1 MAQIRVKDLTF
12 CYDGGIDNIFE
23 DVSFSIDTDWRLGF
37 IGRNGKGKT
46 TFLNLLLGK
55 YRYQGTIDAPSGFR
69 YFPYLVTERQM
80 GMEAWAFIDELE
92 EGCELWQAARE
103 LADLGET
110 DEILY
115 RPFGSL
121 SPGER
126 TKILLA
132 VLFAGNG
139 GFFLIDEPTNHLDL
153 EGRRKLGSYLARKRG
168 FLLVSHDRAF
178 LDQCVDHILAINRTN
193 IEIQRGNFSSWW
205 ENRRRQDAFEL
216 ARQEKLQ
223 KDIGR
228 LTESARRASGWSDRT
243 EKSKF
248 GVDKTGAKAADRGF
262 VGHKAAKLMQRSK
275 SIQRRRE
282 EAVEEKKQ
290 LLQNLERQEAL
301 AVTPLPCRTGA
312 RLAEFRDVAVCYNG
326 RRVCREITFEVLA
339 GERIALQGANGC
351 GKSSLLKLLLGEEI
365 PHSGTVETMSGLVV
379 SYVSQNTDHLRGSLT
394 EFVRTQGLDGS
405 RFRTILRKLD
415 VPREQFEKDLADYS
429 SGQKKKVL
437 LAASLCTQAHL
448 YVWDEPLNFIDVI
461 SRMQVEDLLLAC
473 RPTLLFVEH
482 DARFC
487 DEIATRRIRIQ
498 RE

>member
-1 MAQIRVKDLTF
+1 MSVIQIEHLTF
-12 CYDGGIDNIFE
+12 GYPSGDGNVFE
-23 DVSFSIDTDWRLGF
+23 DVSLQLDTDWKLGLV
-37 IGRNGKGKT
+37 GRNGRGKT
-46 TFLNLLLGK
+46 TLLRLLMGELEYRGRIQSPARFCYFPAPVPDPSRPVEAVLSGLCPASEDWEMERELSLLG
-55 YRYQGTIDAPSGFR
+55 
-69 YFPYLVTERQM
+69 L
-80 GMEAWAFIDELE
+80 EAEALE
-92 EGCELWQAARE
+92 
-103 LADLGET
+103 
-110 DEILY
+110 
-115 RPFGSL
+115 RPFAAL
-121 SPGER
+121 SQGER
-126 TKILLA
+126 TKVLLA
-132 VLFAGNG
+132 ALFLEPGRVP
-139 GFFLIDEPTNHLDL
+139 LIDEPTNHLDL

-312 RLAEFRDVAVCYNG
+312 RLAEFRDVAVCYDG
-326 RRVCREITFEVLA
+326 RTVCRDVTFEVLA

-487 DEIATRRIRIQ
+487 DEIATRRIRIR

>member
-1 MAQIRVKDLTF
+1 MSMIDVSNLTF
-12 CYDGGIDNIFE
+12 GYEGSPELIFDHVGFQID
-23 DVSFSIDTDWRLGF
+23 SGWKLGF
-37 IGRNGKGKT
+37 TGRNGRGKT
-46 TFLNLLLGK
+46 TFLRLLQGE
-55 YRYQGTIDAPSGFR
+55 YPYSGTISASVEFE
-69 YFPYLVTERQM
+69 YFPYEVVREIAP
-80 GMEAWAFIDELE
+80 EAEDWEI
-92 EGCELWQAARE
+92 QRE
-103 LADLGET
+103 LGLLDLAERSL
-110 DEILY
+110 EL
-115 RPFGSL
+115 PFSSL
-121 SPGER
+121 SNGER
-126 TKILLA
+126 TKVLLA
-132 VLFAGNG
+132 AMFLKENAFL
-139 GFFLIDEPTNHLDL
+139 LIDEPTNHLDL

-228 LTESARRASGWSDRT
+228 LTESARRASGWSDWT

>member
-1 MAQIRVKDLTF
+1 MSLIQVSNLTF
-12 CYDGGIDNIFE
+12 CYEGSCDNIFE
-23 DVSFSIDTDWRLGF
+23 NVSFQIDTDWRLGLT
-37 IGRNGKGKT
+37 GRNGRGKT
-46 TFLNLLLGK
+46 TLLRLLQGM
-55 YRYQGTIDAPSGFR
+55 YPHRGTIRASVGFD
-69 YFPYLVTERQM
+69 YFPYTVPDPEECPL
-80 GMEAWAFIDELE
+80 ELLPAICPE
-92 EGCELWQAARE
+92 VPQWCFLRE
-103 LADLGET
+103 LAPLEVP
-110 DEILY
+110 EEALY
-115 RPFGSL
+115 RPFSTL
-121 SPGER
+121 SGGER
-126 TKILLA
+126 SRILLA
-132 VLFAGNG
+132 MLFSRDNR
-139 GFFLIDEPTNHLDL
+139 FLLIDEPTNHLDL

>member
-1 MAQIRVKDLTF
+1 MSMIDVSNLTF
-12 CYDGGIDNIFE
+12 GYEGSPELIFDHVGFQID
-23 DVSFSIDTDWRLGF
+23 SGWKLGF
-37 IGRNGKGKT
+37 TGRNGRGKT
-46 TFLNLLLGK
+46 TFLRLLQGE
-55 YRYQGTIDAPSGFR
+55 YPYSGTISASVEFE
-69 YFPYLVTERQM
+69 YFPYEVANLSRTGLEVVREIAP
-80 GMEAWAFIDELE
+80 EAEDWEI
-92 EGCELWQAARE
+92 QRE
-103 LADLGET
+103 LGLLDLAERSL
-110 DEILY
+110 EL
-115 RPFGSL
+115 PFSSL
-121 SPGER
+121 SNGER
-126 TKILLA
+126 TKVLLA
-132 VLFAGNG
+132 AMFLKENAFL
-139 GFFLIDEPTNHLDL
+139 LIDEPTNHLDL

-228 LTESARRASGWSDRT
+228 LTESARRASGWSDWT

-498 RE
+498 R

>member
-1 MAQIRVKDLTF
+1 MSMIDVSNLTF
-12 CYDGGIDNIFE
+12 GYEGSPELIFDHVGFQID
-23 DVSFSIDTDWRLGF
+23 SSWKLGF
-37 IGRNGKGKT
+37 TGRNGRGKT
-46 TFLNLLLGK
+46 TFLRLLQGE
-55 YRYQGTIDAPSGFR
+55 YPYSGTISASVEFE
-69 YFPYLVTERQM
+69 YFPYEMANLSRTGLEVVREIAP
-80 GMEAWAFIDELE
+80 EAEDWEI
-92 EGCELWQAARE
+92 QRE
-103 LADLGET
+103 LGLLDLAERSL
-110 DEILY
+110 EL
-115 RPFGSL
+115 PFSSL
-121 SPGER
+121 SNGER
-126 TKILLA
+126 TKVLLA
-132 VLFAGNG
+132 AMFLKENAFL
-139 GFFLIDEPTNHLDL
+139 LIDEPTNHLDL

-228 LTESARRASGWSDRT
+228 LTESARRASGWSDWT

>member
-1 MAQIRVKDLTF
+1 MSMIDVSNLTF
-12 CYDGGIDNIFE
+12 GYEGSPELIFDHVGFQID
-23 DVSFSIDTDWRLGF
+23 SGWKLGF
-37 IGRNGKGKT
+37 TGRTGRGKT
-46 TFLNLLLGK
+46 TFLRLLQGE
-55 YRYQGTIDAPSGFR
+55 YPYSGTISASVEFE
-69 YFPYLVTERQM
+69 YFPYEVANLSRTGLEVVREIAP
-80 GMEAWAFIDELE
+80 EAEDWEI
-92 EGCELWQAARE
+92 QRE
-103 LADLGET
+103 LGLLDLAERSL
-110 DEILY
+110 EL
-115 RPFGSL
+115 PFSSL
-121 SPGER
+121 SNGER
-126 TKILLA
+126 TKVLLA
-132 VLFAGNG
+132 AMFLKENAFL
-139 GFFLIDEPTNHLDL
+139 LIDEPTNHLDL

-228 LTESARRASGWSDRT
+228 LTESARRASGWSDWT

>member
-1 MAQIRVKDLTF
+1 MSMIDVSTLTF
-12 CYDGGIDNIFE
+12 GYEGSPELIFDHVGFQID
-23 DVSFSIDTDWRLGF
+23 SGWKLGF
-37 IGRNGKGKT
+37 TGRNGRGKT
-46 TFLNLLLGK
+46 TFLRLLQGE
-55 YRYQGTIDAPSGFR
+55 YPYSGTISASVEFE
-69 YFPYLVTERQM
+69 YFPYEVANLSRTGLEVVREIAP
-80 GMEAWAFIDELE
+80 EAEDWEI
-92 EGCELWQAARE
+92 QRE
-103 LADLGET
+103 LGLLDLAERSL
-110 DEILY
+110 EL
-115 RPFGSL
+115 PFSSL
-121 SPGER
+121 SNGER
-126 TKILLA
+126 TKVLLA
-132 VLFAGNG
+132 AMFLKENAFL
-139 GFFLIDEPTNHLDL
+139 LIDEPTNHLDL

-228 LTESARRASGWSDRT
+228 LTESARRASGWSDWT

-282 EAVEEKKQ
+282 EAVAEKKQ

>member
-1 MAQIRVKDLTF
+1 MSMIYVSNLTF
-12 CYDGGIDNIFE
+12 GYEGSPELIFDHVGFQID
-23 DVSFSIDTDWRLGF
+23 SGWKLGF
-37 IGRNGKGKT
+37 TGRNGRGKT
-46 TFLNLLLGK
+46 TFLRLLQGEYP
-55 YRYQGTIDAPSGFR
+55 YRGTISASVEFE
-69 YFPYLVTERQM
+69 YFPYEVANLSRTGLEVVREIAP
-80 GMEAWAFIDELE
+80 EAEDWEI
-92 EGCELWQAARE
+92 QRE
-103 LADLGET
+103 LGLLDLAERSL
-110 DEILY
+110 EL
-115 RPFGSL
+115 PFSSL
-121 SPGER
+121 SNGER
-126 TKILLA
+126 TKVLLA
-132 VLFAGNG
+132 AMFLKENAFL
-139 GFFLIDEPTNHLDL
+139 LIDEPTNHLDL

-228 LTESARRASGWSDRT
+228 LTESARRASGWSDWT

>member
-1 MAQIRVKDLTF
+1 MWAFRSIAAGNWALP
-12 CYDGGIDNIFE
+12 GG
-23 DVSFSIDTDWRLGF
+23 TAG
-37 IGRNGKGKT
+37 GKT
-46 TFLNLLLGK
+46 TFLRLLRGE
-55 YRYQGTIDAPSGFR
+55 YPYSGTISASVEFE
-69 YFPYLVTERQM
+69 YFPYEVANLSRTGLEVVREIAP
-80 GMEAWAFIDELE
+80 EAEDWEI
-92 EGCELWQAARE
+92 QRE
-103 LADLGET
+103 LGLLDLAERSL
-110 DEILY
+110 EL
-115 RPFGSL
+115 PFSSL
-121 SPGER
+121 SNGER
-126 TKILLA
+126 TKVLLA
-132 VLFAGNG
+132 AMFLKENAFL
-139 GFFLIDEPTNHLDL
+139 LIDEPTNHLDL

-301 AVTPLPCRTGA
+301 AVTPPALPDGCAAGGV
-312 RLAEFRDVAVCYNG
+312 RDVAVCYNG
-326 RRVCREITFEVLA
+326 RTGLPGDHLRGA
-339 GERIALQGANGC
+339 GGGERIALQGANGC

-365 PHSGTVETMSGLVV
+365 PHSGTVGDHERPGGVLCQPEYGPPAGQPDGVCPDPGSGRQPVP
-379 SYVSQNTDHLRGSLT
+379 DHPAEAGCST
-394 EFVRTQGLDGS
+394 GAV
-405 RFRTILRKLD
+405 
-415 VPREQFEKDLADYS
+415 
-429 SGQKKKVL
+429 
-437 LAASLCTQAHL
+437 
-448 YVWDEPLNFIDVI
+448 
-461 SRMQVEDLLLAC
+461 
-473 RPTLLFVEH
+473 
-482 DARFC
+482 
-487 DEIATRRIRIQ
+487 
-498 RE
+498 

>member
-1 MAQIRVKDLTF
+1 MSMIDVSNLTF
-12 CYDGGIDNIFE
+12 GYEGSPELIFDHVGFQID
-23 DVSFSIDTDWRLGF
+23 SGWKLGF
-37 IGRNGKGKT
+37 TGRNGRGKT
-46 TFLNLLLGK
+46 TFLRLLQGE
-55 YRYQGTIDAPSGFR
+55 YPYSGTISASVEFE
-69 YFPYLVTERQM
+69 YFPYEVANLSRTGLEVVREIAP
-80 GMEAWAFIDELE
+80 EAEDWEI
-92 EGCELWQAARE
+92 QRE
-103 LADLGET
+103 LGLLDLAERSL
-110 DEILY
+110 EL
-115 RPFGSL
+115 PFSSL
-121 SPGER
+121 SNGER
-126 TKILLA
+126 TKVLLA
-132 VLFAGNG
+132 AMFLKENAFL
-139 GFFLIDEPTNHLDL
+139 LIDEPTNHLDL

-216 ARQEKLQ
+216 TRQEKLQ

-228 LTESARRASGWSDRT
+228 LTESARRASGWSDWT

>member
-1 MAQIRVKDLTF
+1 MSMIDVSNLTF
-12 CYDGGIDNIFE
+12 GYEGSPELIFDHVGFQID
-23 DVSFSIDTDWRLGF
+23 SGWKLGF
-37 IGRNGKGKT
+37 TGRNGRGKT
-46 TFLNLLLGK
+46 TFLRLLQGE
-55 YRYQGTIDAPSGFR
+55 YPYSGTISASVEFE
-69 YFPYLVTERQM
+69 YFPYEVANLSRTGLEVVREIAP
-80 GMEAWAFIDELE
+80 EAEDWEI
-92 EGCELWQAARE
+92 QRE
-103 LADLGET
+103 LGL
-110 DEILY
+110 
-115 RPFGSL
+115 
-121 SPGER
+121 
-126 TKILLA
+126 
-132 VLFAGNG
+132 
-139 GFFLIDEPTNHLDL
+139 LDL

-301 AVTPLPCRTGA
+301 AVTPLPCRAGA
-312 RLAEFRDVAVCYNG
+312 RLAEFRDVAVCYDG
-326 RRVCREITFEVLA
+326 RTVCREITFEVLA
-339 GERIALQGANGC
+339 GERVALQGANGC

-394 EFVRTQGLDGS
+394 EFARTQGLDGS

-487 DEIATRRIRIQ
+487 DEIATRRIRIR

>member
-1 MAQIRVKDLTF
+1 MSMIDVSNLTF
-12 CYDGGIDNIFE
+12 GYEGSPELIFDHVGFQID
-23 DVSFSIDTDWRLGF
+23 SGWKLGF
-37 IGRNGKGKT
+37 TGRNGRGKT
-46 TFLNLLLGK
+46 TFLRLLQGE
-55 YRYQGTIDAPSGFR
+55 YPYSGTISASVEFE
-69 YFPYLVTERQM
+69 YFPYEVANLSRTGLEVVREIAP
-80 GMEAWAFIDELE
+80 EAEDWEI
-92 EGCELWQAARE
+92 QRE
-103 LADLGET
+103 LGLLDLAERSL
-110 DEILY
+110 EL
-115 RPFGSL
+115 PFSSL
-121 SPGER
+121 SNGER
-126 TKILLA
+126 TKVLLA
-132 VLFAGNG
+132 AMFLKENAFL
-139 GFFLIDEPTNHLDL
+139 LIDEPTNHLDL

-248 GVDKTGAKAADRGF
+248 GVDKTGAKAADRGI

-282 EAVEEKKQ
+282 EAVE
-290 LLQNLERQEAL
+290 
-301 AVTPLPCRTGA
+301 VTPLPCRTGA

>member
-1 MAQIRVKDLTF
+1 MKWGQTATF
-12 CYDGGIDNIFE
+12 
-23 DVSFSIDTDWRLGF
+23 S
-37 IGRNGKGKT
+37 
-46 TFLNLLLGK
+46 
-55 YRYQGTIDAPSGFR
+55 
-69 YFPYLVTERQM
+69 YFPKDNTEYFKDCDDNLVQWLRQFSPDPQEQYLRGFLGRM
-80 GMEAWAFIDELE
+80 LFSGDEVYKPVKVLS
-92 EGCELWQAARE
+92 G
-103 LADLGET
+103 GEKV
-110 DEILY
+110 
-115 RPFGSL
+115 RCML
-121 SPGER
+121 SRMMLSG
-126 TKILLA
+126 A
-132 VLFAGNG
+132 NVLM
-139 GFFLIDEPTNHLDL
+139 LDQPTNHLDL

-301 AVTPLPCRTGA
+301 AVTPLPCRAGA
-312 RLAEFRDVAVCYNG
+312 RLAEFRDVAVCYDG
-326 RRVCREITFEVLA
+326 RTVCREITFEVLA

-394 EFVRTQGLDGS
+394 EFARTQGLDGS

-487 DEIATRRIRIQ
+487 DEIATRRIRIR

>member
-1 MAQIRVKDLTF
+1 MSLIQVSNLTF
-12 CYDGGIDNIFE
+12 CYEGSCDNIFE
-23 DVSFSIDTDWRLGF
+23 NVSFQIDTDWRLGLT
-37 IGRNGKGKT
+37 GRNGRGKT
-46 TFLNLLLGK
+46 TLLRLLQGM
-55 YRYQGTIDAPSGFR
+55 YPHRGTIRASVGFD
-69 YFPYLVTERQM
+69 YFPYTVPDPEECPL
-80 GMEAWAFIDELE
+80 ELLPAICPE
-92 EGCELWQAARE
+92 VPQWCFLRE
-103 LADLGET
+103 LAPLEVP
-110 DEILY
+110 EEALY
-115 RPFGSL
+115 RPFSTL
-121 SPGER
+121 SGGER
-126 TKILLA
+126 SRILLA
-132 VLFAGNG
+132 MLFSRDNR
-139 GFFLIDEPTNHLDL
+139 FLLIDEPTNHLDL

-301 AVTPLPCRTGA
+301 AVTPLPCRAGA
-312 RLAEFRDVAVCYNG
+312 RLAEFRDVAVCYDG
-326 RRVCREITFEVLA
+326 RTVCRDVTFEVLA

>member
-1 MAQIRVKDLTF
+1 MSMIDVSNLTF
-12 CYDGGIDNIFE
+12 GYEGSPELIFDHVGFQID
-23 DVSFSIDTDWRLGF
+23 SGWKLGF
-37 IGRNGKGKT
+37 TGRNGRGKT
-46 TFLNLLLGK
+46 TFLRLLQGE
-55 YRYQGTIDAPSGFR
+55 YPYSGTISASVELE
-69 YFPYLVTERQM
+69 YFPYEGANLSRTGLEGVREIAP
-80 GMEAWAFIDELE
+80 EAEDWEI
-92 EGCELWQAARE
+92 QRE
-103 LADLGET
+103 LGLLDLAERSL
-110 DEILY
+110 EL
-115 RPFGSL
+115 PFSSL
-121 SPGER
+121 SNGER
-126 TKILLA
+126 TKVLLA
-132 VLFAGNG
+132 AMFLKENAFL
-139 GFFLIDEPTNHLDL
+139 LIDEPTNHLDL

-228 LTESARRASGWSDRT
+228 LTESARRASGWSDWT